1 MQWEG
6 FVKRLVFEP
15 GVKEL
20 ALNTA
25 VCELV
30 LIILLLL
37 TCVIWCNQ
45 QNFYG
50 QKCFFSLP
58 MHHLLDE
65 LHTHPFNGPLSRTT
79 RVSWYQQAETNLDFT
94 EARGSEWQWYQLG
107 HMKVCTSL

>member
-37 TCVIWCNQ
+37 ACVIWCNQ